1 MTGARVISLVPVGA
15 AAAARGQLLWEP
27 FGGGTL
33 VVSGLPQPPAGR
45 TYQLW
50 LGSIDLGSRVS
61 AGLVAVDAQGSGMLR
76 VAPPRATWSP
86 DIFGVTMER
95 QGGAREPSDDL
106 VLVGEL
112 PTLAAAAPPSAST
125 APPGPPLAEGT
136 TSGPPASGAESRPS
150 SPSVPS
156 VTASVPPATS
166 PRGAD
171 GQLVRVFSAP
181 AERTWTVV
189 QSVLRS
195 LGWDID
201 RADQATGVI
210 RTEPRNVTFKDF
222 VLYAEGTRHT
232 LDVVVRPVSE
242 SETSISVRREV
253 FEEKRIFWTKE
264 RQVLAT
270 PESPVEQTLLDAIER
285 LL

>member
-15 AAAARGQLLWEP
+15 ATSARGQLLWEP
-27 FGGGTL
+27 FGGGML
-33 VVSGLPQPPAGR
+33 VVSGLPQPPGGQ

-95 QGGAREPSDDL
+95 QGGAREPSDNL
-106 VLVGEL
+106 MLVGEL
-112 PTLAAAAPPSAST
+112 PRLTAAAPPAST
-125 APPGPPLAEGT
+125 VPPGPPPSEGT
-136 TSGPPASGAESRPS
+136 TSGPPASGGESPPS

-166 PRGAD
+166 SRGAD

-181 AERTWTVV
+181 ADRTWIVA

-195 LGWDID
+195 LGWDIR
-201 RADQATGVI
+201 RADQGTGVI

-222 VLYAEGTRHT
+222 MLYAEGTRHT
-232 LDVVVRPVSE
+232 LDVVVHAVSE
-242 SETSISVRREV
+242 RKTSISVRREV
-253 FEEKRIFWTKE
+253 FEEKRILWTKE

-270 PESPVEQTLLDAIER
+270 PESPVEQTVLDAIER

>member
-1 MTGARVISLVPVGA
+1 MISLVPVGA
-15 AAAARGQLLWEP
+15 ATKARGQLLWEP
-27 FGGGTL
+27 LGGGTL

-50 LGSIDLGSRVS
+50 LGSINLGDRVS
-61 AGLVAVDAQGSGMLR
+61 AGLLVVDSQGAGTLR

-112 PTLAAAAPPSAST
+112 TRQTSTASTTSPRSSPSESAAGSAATPGTETPPPSA
-125 APPGPPLAEGT
+125 A
-136 TSGPPASGAESRPS
+136 
-150 SPSVPS
+150 V
-156 VTASVPPATS
+156 ASVPPSPPPATPS
-166 PRGAD
+166 RGPD
-171 GQLVRVFSAP
+171 GELVRVYSASRD
-181 AERTWTVV
+181 RTFRVT

-201 RADQATGVI
+201 KADQASGVI
-210 RTEPRNVTFKDF
+210 RTEPRNVTYKDF
-222 VLYAEGTRHT
+222 VVYAEGTRHT
-232 LDVVVRPVSE
+232 LSVVVRAVSD

-253 FEEKRIFWTKE
+253 FREERVLFTKE
-264 RQVLAT
+264 RKKLAT
-270 PESPVEQTLLDAIER
+270 PESSVEQSVLDAIDR
-285 LL
+285 VL